1 MQAIDNILTPEG
13 EETDSRISVE
23 DAARLMK
30 VSPLF
35 LRLSLKQ
42 GLFDFGVCLRQPGQ
56 ARGTFY
62 INKARFMKFL
72 AGEVRA
78 GGKA

>member
-1 MQAIDNILTPEG
+1 
-13 EETDSRISVE
+13 
-23 DAARLMK
+23 MK

-56 ARGTFY
+56 TRGTFY

-72 AGEVRA
+72 AGEVSA